1 MKQYVQNLKIIW
13 RISNGKVVKVLWEH
27 VTDNRRII
35 NDLKRHVY
43 NFLYSQIVYNIYRH
57 VIDDIAV
64 LVYKIIRTT
73 INKWEILHLFREY
86 TRKFLNNPT
95 NNLINSRWY
104 LTQIKILPMRIHT
117 RSLNSCK
124 LIKMKNDILSMILNM
139 ISNENLID
147 RWNHPNEVL

>member
-73 INKWEILHLFREY
+73 INK
-86 TRKFLNNPT
+86 
-95 NNLINSRWY
+95 
-104 LTQIKILPMRIHT
+104 
-117 RSLNSCK
+117 
-124 LIKMKNDILSMILNM
+124 
-139 ISNENLID
+139 
-147 RWNHPNEVL
+147 